1 MVSPALNRC
10 RDGSITYLTLNGFA
24 KLFLN
29 CGSDMEHNHRIAVTK
44 SNDNRIL
51 LAKLNLIGA
60 LLNISLRLVEN
71 FPWIYRGRIQN
82 RVTFTQGYP
91 YVGNSERMR

>member
-10 RDGSITYLTLNGFA
+10 RDGSITYLTLNGFE

-29 CGSDMEHNHRIAVTK
+29 CGSDNHRIAVTK

-60 LLNISLRLVEN
+60 LLNISLRLGGSESLQSSFHLSKTN
-71 FPWIYRGRIQN
+71 QSALSPRGRPI
-82 RVTFTQGYP
+82 
-91 YVGNSERMR
+91 RMH